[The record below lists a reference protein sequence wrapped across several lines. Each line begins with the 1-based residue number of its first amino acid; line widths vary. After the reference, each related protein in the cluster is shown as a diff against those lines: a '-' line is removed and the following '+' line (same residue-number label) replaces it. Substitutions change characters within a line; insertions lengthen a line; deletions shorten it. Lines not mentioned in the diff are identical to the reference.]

1 MSADIHIGELR
12 TRLTLE
18 APFRTADGG
27 GGAAVTW
34 TTVCELWARVR
45 PVSGGESFALD
56 RTAGTVG
63 HEIVIRHR
71 GGITPQMRF
80 RSGTRVFDIR
90 AAFDPDGRRRWTR
103 CLAQERDL

>member
-1 MSADIHIGELR
+1 MSGDSHIGALR

-18 APFRTADGG
+18 APSRTGDGG

-34 TTVCELWARVR
+34 TSICELWARVR
-45 PVSGGESFALD
+45 PFSGGESFALD

-63 HEIVIRHR
+63 HEIVVRHR
-71 GGITPQMRF
+71 DGITPQMRF

-90 AAFDPDGRRRWTR
+90 AVFDPDGRRRWTR
-103 CLAQERDL
+103 CLAEERDL

>member
-18 APFRTADGG
+18 APSRTADGG

-80 RSGTRVFDIR
+80 RSDTRVFDIR

>member
-1 MSADIHIGELR
+1 MSGDIHIGELR

-18 APFRTADGG
+18 APSRTGDGG

-34 TTVCELWARVR
+34 TNICELWARVR
-45 PVSGGESFALD
+45 PFSGSESFALD

-63 HEIVIRHR
+63 HEIVVRHR
-71 GGITPQMRF
+71 DGITPQMRF

-90 AAFDPDGRRRWTR
+90 AVFDPDGRRRWTR
-103 CLAQERDL
+103 CLAEERDL

>member
-1 MSADIHIGELR
+1 VSGDIHIGELR

-18 APFRTADGG
+18 APSRTGDGG

-34 TTVCELWARVR
+34 TNICELWARVR
-45 PVSGGESFALD
+45 PLSGGESFALD

-63 HEIVIRHR
+63 HEIVVRHR
-71 GGITPQMRF
+71 DGITPQMRF

-90 AAFDPDGRRRWTR
+90 AVFDPDGRRRWTR
-103 CLAQERDL
+103 CLAEERDL